1 MCIDP
6 NTPPPS
12 SRVTRRGVMA
22 AAAVLAG
29 GTALSGAVTG
39 TAAAA
44 GNTAGERGAAGG
56 GSGRPPRGGTLI
68 IDGGTLLDPLTG
80 RTTEDAVVVIEDGI
94 VRAAGTRR
102 ETRQD
107 VAAVRGRAKTIR
119 ANGRWVLP
127 GLVDAHIHLS
137 TLTDAHRAI
146 SLGATSV
153 RSGSTAFYQ
162 DIALRELA
170 RWNPQRVPRMRAA
183 GVFVTPKP
191 GDTVLAD
198 PDLAPLALL
207 KDGVRTPEALRRL
220 VQVNLSRGADVIK
233 TRVNERAG
241 SPTENP
247 LTQVYDREQLSA
259 TVAAARRGGAGVLCH
274 SYSEKGI
281 HDAVM
286 AGVASIEH
294 GVYMGERTMHEM
306 RRRGTYFTPTLAA
319 MASLAADPDPIL
331 AERGRLFL
339 PIARRAVRRAFELG
353 VPVAAGTDSFGGA
366 IDPIGREIEL
376 MREAGL
382 PALDAIRTATTGAAR
397 LIGLQ
402 RTAGRLARGFRGDAV
417 LVDGDPLR
425 DVSVLKAPAAVIS
438 HGFTVEP

>member
-12 SRVTRRGVMA
+12 PRVTRRGVVA

-29 GTALSGAVTG
+29 GTALTGAVSG
-39 TAAAA
+39 PAAAA
-44 GNTAGERGAAGG
+44 GGASGR

-68 IDGGTLLDPLTG
+68 IDGGALLDPHTG
-80 RTTEDAVVVIEDGI
+80 RITEDAVVVIEDGT
-94 VRAAGTRR
+94 VRAAGTRKA
-102 ETRQD
+102 TRQD
-107 VAAVRGRAKTIR
+107 VAAVRGRAKTVR
-119 ANGRWVLP
+119 AHGRWVLP

-137 TLTDAHRAI
+137 TLTDAHRAV

-170 RWNPQRVPRMRAA
+170 RWNPGRAPRMRAA
-183 GVFVTPKP
+183 GVFITPKP

-207 KDGVRTPEALRRL
+207 KDGVRTPEALRRM
-220 VQVNLSRGADVIK
+220 VAVNISRGADVIK

-259 TVAAARRGGAGVLCH
+259 TVAAARRGGATVLCH

-286 AGVASIEH
+286 AGVHSIEH
-294 GVYMGERTMHEM
+294 GVYLGERTMAEM

-353 VPVAAGTDSFGGA
+353 VPIAAGTDSSGGV

-376 MREAGL
+376 MRESGL

-397 LIGLQ
+397 LIGLE
-402 RTAGRLARGFRGDAV
+402 RTAGRLVRGFRGDAV

-425 DVSVLKAPAAVIS
+425 DVSVLKAPSTVIS
-438 HGFTVEP
+438 HGFTVDA